1 VIGDVRLVVVWN
13 ERGEGA
19 GRSVVVRET
28 QTKKK
33 VGWLSRWKCVG
44 RTVWF
49 VCLFVVDVNFLFEF
63 DQTLLLSAN
72 KKKFALVPG
81 EQCVDP

>member
-1 VIGDVRLVVVWN
+1 VKAGEKTGFHATGRHGGLRVGSTSDVVEVIGDVRLAIVWI

-19 GRSVVVRET
+19 GRSGVVPET

-49 VCLFVVDVNFLFEF
+49 D
-63 DQTLLLSAN
+63 
-72 KKKFALVPG
+72 
-81 EQCVDP
+81 